1 MNNQELQSYK
11 WIGFGKLQL
20 DAGRN
25 IYSGDLL
32 LKIIMELRTGQSLHF
47 YQFPRYY
54 NEWNRSPLP
63 HRKEGGGTEHVMRNT
78 YADVWVLPLQAF
90 ESNVL

>member
-25 IYSGDLL
+25 IYLGDLL

-54 NEWNRSPLP
+54 NEWIRSPLP
-63 HRKEGGGTEHVMRNT
+63 HSKEGGGTEHVMRNT